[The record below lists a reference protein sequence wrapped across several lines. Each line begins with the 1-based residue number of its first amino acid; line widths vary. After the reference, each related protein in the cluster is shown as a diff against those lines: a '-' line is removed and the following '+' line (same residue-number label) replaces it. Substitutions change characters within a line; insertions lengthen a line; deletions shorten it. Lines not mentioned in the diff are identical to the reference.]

1 MAQTLADGRGR
12 PEMGVWYMTTLLSL
26 SILVS
31 YLDRGIIAVLVPHL
45 KQAFALDD
53 VRISMLQGFSF
64 SVPFALASL
73 PVGRLVDRYNRR
85 NIIIAGILFWSVSTM
100 MCGLAGSYWQLFA
113 ARSGIGI
120 GEACLMPA
128 AYSLVADSFR
138 SGQRG
143 RALSILSVATAV
155 GGGTSKVLG
164 GALLT
169 LWHGTDVVHLPLLG
183 PVEMWRAVFLV
194 TGLPGFFVALLM
206 LLMREPRRIAPAA
219 TQAGVGDFAAHVLRH
234 WRLFVPLYLAF
245 AAVFFFSYGSV
256 LWSPTVL
263 SRIYGYPPG
272 TAGMTSG
279 TIQLACSIVGTI
291 VAGVVGDMLINR
303 DARHG
308 RLRVWLLGLVP
319 VLAAA
324 LFLALPG
331 AHFYMTGFAL
341 TILAT
346 GLLTGVSY
354 PALYDVVS
362 PGMRGRSLA
371 VYLFLANVFGI
382 GGGSFGI
389 ALITAHLFADEQA
402 LNRSVAIAVGGAA
415 VFSALMI
422 LIALRRYERV
432 RLEFQEEIAL
442 AVTGR
447 H

>member
-1 MAQTLADGRGR
+1 MAQMPAGGQGR

-45 KQAFALDD
+45 KHAFALDD

-85 NIIIAGILFWSVSTM
+85 NIIIAGIVFWSVSTM
-100 MCGLAGSYWQLFA
+100 LCGLAGSYWQLFA

-143 RALSILSVATAV
+143 RALSILSIATAA
-155 GGGTSKVLG
+155 GGGISKVLG

-169 LWHGTDVVHLPLLG
+169 LWRGSDTIDLPLVG

-194 TGLPGFFVALLM
+194 TGLPGFLVALLM
-206 LLMREPRRIAPAA
+206 LLMREPHRLAPVAA
-219 TQAGVGDFAAHVLRH
+219 QAGISDFAAHVLRH

-245 AAVFFFSYGSV
+245 ASVFFFSYGSV

-279 TIQLACSIVGTI
+279 TIQLACSIFGAI

-308 RLRVWLLGLVP
+308 RLRIWLVGLIP

-324 LFLALPG
+324 LFFALPS
-331 AHFYMTGFAL
+331 APFYLTGFAL
-341 TILAT
+341 TILTT
-346 GLLTGVSY
+346 GLLTGISY

-362 PGMRGRSLA
+362 PSMRGRSLA

-389 ALITAHLFADEQA
+389 ALITDHLFADEHA

-422 LIALRRYERV
+422 VIALRRYEAV
-432 RLEFQEEIAL
+432 RLEFQEENAL
-442 AVTGR
+442 AVVSR